1 MKLHLKC
8 LILGLGLFV
17 AGCEAEHPAADNVEV
32 HVIGVDHLPE
42 HEAVLG
48 FSVNGVGSFQ
58 AAGAG
63 SIACCLT
70 LPRKWQPGLAVNV
83 KWNVVN
89 FRECEGDNY
98 EITVPIG
105 FYPKAG
111 DLRVHFLPRNSIR
124 IALDNVPLSGLTPD
138 DHAIPAPV
146 LEKEPWNVYSLQD
159 ICATKII
166 ALAKAREHA
175 VN

>member
-1 MKLHLKC
+1 MKLHLEC
-8 LILGLGLFV
+8 LVLGLGLLI
-17 AGCEAEHPAADNVEV
+17 AGCEAEHSDPDSVEV

-48 FSVNGVGSFQ
+48 FSVDGVGSFQ
-58 AAGAG
+58 AAGEG
-63 SIACCLT
+63 SIVCCLR
-70 LPRKWQPGLAVNV
+70 LPRKWRPGLAVNV

-105 FYPKAG
+105 YYPEAA
-111 DLRVHFLPRNSIR
+111 DLRVHFLPRSSVR
-124 IALDNVPLSGLTPD
+124 IASDNAPLSSQVPD
-138 DHAIPAPV
+138 DHAFPDPV
-146 LEKEPWNVYSLQD
+146 HEKEPWNVYSLDD

-166 ALAKAREHA
+166 ALAKTREQSRK
-175 VN
+175 